1 MYKGLAAKQPIVK
14 SIEIPWM
21 ILSLKHT
28 LAEFWSGIQAVL
40 VLSPPLLMPRTHLLI
55 NSAIDLNLNVPSFG
69 KIDVIFLLLLFRNF
83 TFTRLLNKSTRLK
96 NKGRDGL
103 VIEMASQHV
112 IHVLTWFIS
121 FHFSLA

>member
-1 MYKGLAAKQPIVK
+1 
-14 SIEIPWM
+14 M

-28 LAEFWSGIQAVL
+28 LAEFCSGIQAVL

-69 KIDVIFLLLLFRNF
+69 KIDVIFLLLLFSNF
-83 TFTRLLNKSTRLK
+83 AVTRLLNKSTRQ
-96 NKGRDGL
+96 NKGCDVL
-103 VIEMASQHV
+103 VIEMASQYV
-112 IHVLTWFIS
+112 IHVLTCFIS